1 MFDIFIQFDLL
12 GQFVHVSIDLHTHI
26 TASFCLI
33 QHLFMTSFS
42 SAHHRCQKL
51 DPGALRQF
59 HDLIHHLVHRL
70 FCDDLSTFRTV
81 RNTDSRIQQTEI
93 IVNLRHGSHGRTRVS
108 VRGLLIDGDRR

>member
-59 HDLIHHLVHRL
+59 HNLIHHLVYCLLGDHL
-70 FCDDLSTFRTV
+70 AAFRTMW
-81 RNTDSRIQQTEI
+81 NTNTG
-93 IVNLRHGSHGRTRVS
+93 V
-108 VRGLLIDGDRR
+108 